1 LLLAPAA
8 THSTTTTTTNNDNN
22 NNNNKIIIL
31 IINSNKLPTDSLVGP
46 IARNKRKPKLSA
58 ALYATLPT
66 PLGR

>member
-22 NNNNKIIIL
+22 NNKIIIL
-31 IINSNKLPTDSLVGP
+31 IINSNKLPTDLLVGP

>member
-8 THSTTTTTTNNDNN
+8 THSTTTTTTNND

-46 IARNKRKPKLSA
+46 NARNKRKPKLSA